1 MTFSLFG
8 PWCVTGHIRS
18 IILTYIGLS
27 MPKEECGR
35 AARAVAGKAPVAY
48 LLAMTAAETDRSAST
63 PSVASA
69 HDKILI
75 VDFGSQVTQLIA
87 RRVREDGVYCEIV
100 PFNKAE
106 QAFNEMK
113 PKAVILSGGPE
124 SVHEA
129 GSPRAP
135 QAIFDSGV
143 PVMGICYGQ
152 MAMAEQLGGTVE
164 GGHHREFGRADV
176 EVKAPSKLFEDVW
189 SPGGKNQVWMSHG
202 DRITKMPPGFS
213 VAGTSPNAPFAII
226 QDETRK
232 YYGLMF
238 HPEVVHTPD
247 GAKLIRNF
255 VRKIAGLSGDWTMR
269 AFREEEIA
277 KIRAQVGKGRV
288 LCGLSG
294 GVDSAVAAVLIH
306 EAIGEQLICVF
317 VDHGMLRLDEA
328 KTVVDLFRHHYNIPL
343 VHVDASKQFLGELAG
358 VTDPEQKRKT
368 IGRLFIDVFDAE
380 AKKIANKGEG
390 PADFLAQG
398 TLYPDVIESV
408 SFTGGPSVTIKS
420 HHNVGGLPDRM
431 KMKLVEPLRELF
443 KDEVRV
449 LGRELGLPEIFVG
462 RHPFPGPGLAIRCP
476 GDITKEKLDIL
487 RNADAVY
494 IDQIRK
500 AGLYDKIWQ
509 AFAVLL
515 PVKTVGVM
523 GDGRTYEYVV
533 GLRAVTSTDGMTA
546 DFYAFDMKFL
556 GETATRIINEVKGV
570 NRVVYDVT
578 SKPPGTIE
586 WE

>member
-1 MTFSLFG
+1 
-8 PWCVTGHIRS
+8 
-18 IILTYIGLS
+18 
-27 MPKEECGR
+27 
-35 AARAVAGKAPVAY
+35 
-48 LLAMTAAETDRSAST
+48 MTAAQKAGEST

-87 RRVREDGVYCEIV
+87 RRVREEGVYSEIV
-100 PFNKAE
+100 PFQKAE
-106 QAFNEMK
+106 AAFDEMK

-124 SVHEA
+124 SVHEK

-135 QAIFDSGV
+135 QKIFDSGV
-143 PVMGICYGQ
+143 PVLGICYGQ
-152 MAMAEQLGGTVE
+152 MTMAAQLGGEVE

-176 EVKAPSKLFEDVW
+176 EVKAASNLFDSTWATGEKH
-189 SPGGKNQVWMSHG
+189 PVWMSHG

-213 VAGTSPNAPFAII
+213 VAGVSANAPFAVI
-226 QDETRK
+226 QDEKRR

-255 VRKIAGLSGDWTMR
+255 VRKVAGLTGDWTMR
-269 AFREEEIA
+269 AFREEAIE

-288 LCGLSG
+288 ICGLSG

-306 EAIGEQLICVF
+306 EAIGDQLTCVF

-343 VHVDASKQFLGELAG
+343 VHVDASKQFLGELEG
-358 VTDPEQKRKT
+358 VTDPEKKRKT
-368 IGRLFIDVFDAE
+368 IGRLFIDVFDTE
-380 AKKIANKGEG
+380 AKKLGG
-390 PADFLAQG
+390 ADFLAQG

-420 HHNVGGLPDRM
+420 HHNVGGLPERM
-431 KMKLVEPLRELF
+431 NMKLVEPLRELF

-476 GDITKEKLDIL
+476 GDITREKLDIL

-500 AGLYDKIWQ
+500 HGLYDEIWQ